1 MILEAF
7 EVHDTL
13 NPKLWDDTD
22 HLHDDVK
29 NRILAIVDEF
39 VSNLDFKLRVA
50 DIYLVGSNASYNYT
64 EYSDLDIHIVTNF
77 DTYDA
82 DPTILQ
88 ILFNALKS
96 NFNNNYDIKIKGID
110 VELYVEDMNANTTS
124 NGIYSVSRGDWI
136 KHPQPIEVPDVDVTL
151 SVHSLQDEIDEVLNS
166 DDLDRVN
173 EMIDHLYMLRKEGLI
188 REGEYS
194 EGNLIFKEIRN
205 LGLLDAL
212 KSESYRL
219 SSKELS
225 LESKKIFTQ
234 SEFKEYA
241 KYADLESARG
251 EVIESDDTPPKAKW
265 EDLPKYL
272 YHATFEEF
280 LDDIQEYGLGSKAHR
295 KNMMG
300 SDYSNHPIYSNDG
313 IFLAVDPDE
322 ALAYI
327 ETDDRSNSDIVLLRI
342 AKNFLQYDSIYV
354 DTNNLDDGYIDAGM
368 EMPDNVKTYFYS
380 GVISD
385 PISKCEVID
394 L

>member
-64 EYSDLDIHIVTNF
+64 EYSDLDVHIVTNF

-88 ILFNALKS
+88 ILFNALKN
-96 NFNNNYDIKIKGID
+96 NFNSNYDIKIKGID

-166 DDLDRVN
+166 NDLDRVN

-188 REGEYS
+188 RDGEYS

-212 KSESYRL
+212 KSEAYRL

-234 SEFKEYA
+234 GEFKEYA
-241 KYADLESARG
+241 KYDPESARC
-251 EVIESDDTPPKAKW
+251 EIIESDDTPPKAKW

-272 YHATFEEF
+272 YYATFEEY
-280 LDDIQEYGLGSKAHR
+280 LDDIQEYGLGAKSHR
-295 KNMMG
+295 RNMIG
-300 SDYSNHPIYSNDG
+300 SDYDSNPIYSNDG
-313 IFLAVDPDE
+313 IFLTVDPDE
-322 ALAYI
+322 ALSYV
-327 ETDDRSNSDIVLLRI
+327 ETDNSSDSERVLLRI
-342 AKNFLQYDSIYV
+342 DKKFLKHDSIYV

-368 EMPDNVKTYFYS
+368 EMPENGKTYFYS
-380 GVISD
+380 GIISD
-385 PISKCEVID
+385 PISKCDVID